1 MSLEDKAEFIIAVR
15 NYRCENRKRRFD
27 GFDFSVLD
35 ANSTEKILVRS
46 IEPQTKA
53 GFVGVDDV
61 KKMAKEM
68 KNQNFDRGVFISK
81 RFTVAAE
88 EEMALRKIQQVSDVY
103 MPPVKTE
110 DLYLTI
116 GDCADR
122 QCRAK
127 CGNVPARK
135 SECQSLADGTPFR
148 TWLAKPVER
157 GSYAASVVAKILK
170 KHKNVC
176 RNIRWALI
184 SGRGVSFVSTNLWTN
199 HELPHWHWNTNI
211 QGMPNPIYQHGFENS
226 SRKNHRSKSLLEKW
240 KKSAHREN
248 CWFSRKERCCQSQIQ
263 KRGTGASH
271 GYNCGAN

>member
-1 MSLEDKAEFIIAVR
+1 MSRIQKLEKMSLEDKAEFIIAVR

-135 SECQSLADGTPFR
+135 SECQSLADGTPCRVR
-148 TWLAKPVER
+148 TISNNAIFHLEHGWL
-157 GSYAASVVAKILK
+157 
-170 KHKNVC
+170 
-176 RNIRWALI
+176 
-184 SGRGVSFVSTNLWTN
+184 NLLN
-199 HELPHWHWNTNI
+199 EDLMQLLSLPK
-211 QGMPNPIYQHGFENS
+211 S
-226 SRKNHRSKSLLEKW
+226 SRNTRTSVGTSVGHSLAAEV
-240 KKSAHREN
+240 
-248 CWFSRKERCCQSQIQ
+248 
-263 KRGTGASH
+263 
-271 GYNCGAN
+271 